1 MADKSSLLKV
11 FNNHLLEFI
20 DDVITVFPENLDLK
34 TGKTFIEGLKK
45 VNPRQIINIW
55 QTSIVIPYQKEIES
69 GDQSFFLNKDYT
81 NDLPQDGGKALKM
94 LENMRSLL
102 KLTSN
107 KNKEKA
113 MKYVQNLSKI
123 SKLYYVN

>member
-20 DDVITVFPENLDLK
+20 DDVIRVFPENLDLK
-34 TGKTFIEGLKK
+34 TGKTFIEGLKR
-45 VNPRQIINIW
+45 VNPKQLVNIW
-55 QTSIVIPYQKEIES
+55 QNCIVIPYQKEIES

-81 NDLPQDGGKALKM
+81 NDLPQDGGKALEM

-102 KLTSN
+102 KSTSHDN
-107 KNKEKA
+107 REKA
-113 MKYVQNLSKI
+113 MKYVQNLTKI
-123 SKLYYVN
+123 SKLYFLN